1 VLSGRRSAARGP
13 WLDVSPL
20 ILGVFSWP
28 FPARAGRTSYVH
40 APRELAYFL
49 TWDAAALRHRPIRGR
64 FGRQI
69 YHNKEYESYTW
80 NAELTGSKATGI
92 HFLYSYKRAA
102 ALPVCARARL
112 SAGGTRVATSI
123 GLSSAAVVLSL
134 AFFGV
139 V

>member
-1 VLSGRRSAARGP
+1 VTCSRAVGLPPEAP

-28 FPARAGRTSYVH
+28 FPARAGRSSYVH

-64 FGRQI
+64 VGRQI
-69 YHNKEYESYTW
+69 YPNKEYESYTW
-80 NAELTGSKATGI
+80 NAELTGSKATI
-92 HFLYSYKRAA
+92 HFLYSYKRDA
-102 ALPVCARARL
+102 ALPVCV
-112 SAGGTRVATSI
+112 SAGGTGVAISM

-134 AFFGV
+134 AFYGV